1 MWSLGI
7 TCVELGK
14 VFQTGGNIFRLV
26 VFVLSKVKV
35 VQKLRNAETVH
46 PYSIQ
51 QSYKVPSSE
60 AQGQSVGLG
69 EKAGRKFSSTGERAP
84 GYPLS
89 PNYF

>member
-14 VFQTGGNIFRLV
+14 IFLTGGNIFRIV
-26 VFVLSKVKV
+26 VFVLSKVQV

-51 QSYKVPSSE
+51 QSYKVYLNKNYLNVLVSSI
-60 AQGQSVGLG
+60 
-69 EKAGRKFSSTGERAP
+69 
-84 GYPLS
+84 
-89 PNYF
+89 